1 MGKQA
6 TTPTS
11 EYSMYTKGLSSLA
24 TVYPHLPQGSHSRGI
39 KKLGQAIKVVIAKV
53 HCMFWVNSH
62 RYNPSLGE
70 MQPLWVFWPR
80 FGVTVDKHPP
90 PS

>member
-6 TTPTS
+6 PTPTLL
-11 EYSMYTKGLSSLA
+11 YTKGLSSLA

-39 KKLGQAIKVVIAKV
+39 QKIGQEIKVVIAKV

-62 RYNPSLGE
+62 RYNPSLGRCS
-70 MQPLWVFWPR
+70 LSGS
-80 FGVTVDKHPP
+80 FGHDLG
-90 PS
+90 SQ